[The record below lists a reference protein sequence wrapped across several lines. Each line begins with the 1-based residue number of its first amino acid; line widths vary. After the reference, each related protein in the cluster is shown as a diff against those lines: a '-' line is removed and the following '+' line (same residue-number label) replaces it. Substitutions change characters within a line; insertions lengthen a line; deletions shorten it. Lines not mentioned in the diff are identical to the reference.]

1 MKHSFKRYCFSAL
14 LVVGLTAEVCAQADR
29 INIVT
34 TAVPF
39 LRISPD
45 ARAGGMGDMGVATSA
60 DVSSQYYN
68 VAKYPFAKT
77 PYGIGLNYTPWLKD
91 LGLGDVYLASMSGY
105 YKLDELQAI
114 SASLRYFSLGRIQF
128 TDALGNDLNEGRP
141 REMGMDLGYS
151 RKLSDQLSLG
161 IALRYIHSNLAAGA
175 PTSGSAYKP
184 GTAVSGDLGVYYNG
198 ANEEGQGWSIG
209 AAFSNLGSKIGYTS
223 DATQRNFIPANLG
236 IGVGHTWVSNEVHK
250 VSLNGEFNKLLVPAP
265 PGENATQEDFDKYNS
280 SGVVNG
286 WMKSFGNDALAYSAG
301 VEYVYNDQFSLRG
314 GYYGDSRSMG
324 KRSFFTMGVG
334 INYNV
339 FGINFSYLMPSGSGV
354 NRNPLSNT
362 LRFSLLFNLGGD
374 TEGGGNSSLSY

>member
-1 MKHSFKRYCFSAL
+1 M
-14 LVVGLTAEVCAQADR
+14 
-29 INIVT
+29 
-34 TAVPF
+34 
-39 LRISPD
+39 
-45 ARAGGMGDMGVATSA
+45 
-60 DVSSQYYN
+60 
-68 VAKYPFAKT
+68 
-77 PYGIGLNYTPWLKD
+77 
-91 LGLGDVYLASMSGY
+91 
-105 YKLDELQAI
+105 
-114 SASLRYFSLGRIQF
+114 
-128 TDALGNDLNEGRP
+128 
-141 REMGMDLGYS
+141 
-151 RKLSDQLSLG
+151 
-161 IALRYIHSNLAAGA
+161 
-175 PTSGSAYKP
+175 
-184 GTAVSGDLGVYYNG
+184 GVYYNG